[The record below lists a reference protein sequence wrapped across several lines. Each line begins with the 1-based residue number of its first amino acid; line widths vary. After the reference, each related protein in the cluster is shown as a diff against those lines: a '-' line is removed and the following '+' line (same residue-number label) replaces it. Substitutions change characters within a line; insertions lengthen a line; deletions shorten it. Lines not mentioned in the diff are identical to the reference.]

1 MGKHLSEAFGRTEHE
16 DPKVPRGFGD
26 EWGKDMEV
34 SLPLLMVKDFNRKG
48 FSTSDTFMTNA
59 DVPALA
65 MEDLILDP
73 KNHFTGKAINSDEK
87 THTIS

>member
-1 MGKHLSEAFGRTEHE
+1 
-16 DPKVPRGFGD
+16 
-26 EWGKDMEV
+26 
-34 SLPLLMVKDFNRKG
+34 MVKDFNRKG

-65 MEDLILDP
+65 MEDLIRDP
-73 KNHFTGKAINSDEK
+73 KNPFTGKAINSDEK